1 MSSDDG
7 SIGHLSIHN
16 TQFKHADGV
25 YDTIRLGYG
34 LTLDEHSDDC
44 SPKHVLTKQLA
55 RFPEGQFVAV
65 CEQDGLNNGDP
76 RGGHSKQVVGVAIT
90 MRTSRPPNGKTLT
103 WAEQVGDLS
112 LPKHEP
118 NGKWLYGV
126 DMVVHPDF
134 RRRGVGTALYK
145 ARFELVKRLN
155 LRGWYAGGM
164 LMGYDA
170 YASVMDV
177 ETYANKVRR
186 RELKDPTVTM
196 QMNRGFKAVS
206 LIKEYYPIPEAHSA
220 AMFIVWHNPVYKLA
234 QGNKLRGESVIQR
247 T

>member
-7 SIGHLSIHN
+7 SIGHISIHN
-16 TQFKHADGV
+16 TQLKHADGV

-34 LTLDEHSDDC
+34 VPLSEDSDDC
-44 SPKHVLTKQLA
+44 SPKHVLTKQLD

-65 CEQDGLNNGDP
+65 CEQDGIA
-76 RGGHSKQVVGVAIT
+76 QVVGVAIT
-90 MRTSRPPNGKTLT
+90 MRTSRPPSDQTLT

-112 LPKHEP
+112 LPQHEP
-118 NGKWLYGV
+118 DGKWLYGV
-126 DMVVHPDF
+126 DMVVRPNF
-134 RRRGVGTALYK
+134 RRRGVGTALYN

-164 LMGYDA
+164 LMGYNQ
-170 YASVMDV
+170 YAAVMDV

-206 LIKEYYPIPEAHSA
+206 LIKEYYPMPDAHSA
-220 AMFIVWHNPVYKLA
+220 AMFIVWHNPLYKPA
-234 QGNKLRGESVIQR
+234 HGKTLRGESVIQR

>member
-7 SIGHLSIHN
+7 SIGHLSIQN
-16 TQFKHADGV
+16 TQLKHASGV

-34 LTLDEHSDDC
+34 LTLDEDCEDC
-44 SPKHVLTKQLA
+44 SPKPVLSKQLA
-55 RFPEGQFVAV
+55 RFAEGQFVAV
-65 CEQDGLNNGDP
+65 YEQDGIE
-76 RGGHSKQVVGVAIT
+76 QVVGVAIT
-90 MRTSRPPNGKTLT
+90 MRTSQPPSGNAPT
-103 WAEQVGDLS
+103 WTEQVGDLT
-112 LPKHEP
+112 LPKHE
-118 NGKWLYGV
+118 NHGKWLYGV

-134 RRRGVGTALYK
+134 RGRGVGTALYK

-155 LRGWYAGGM
+155 LRGWHAGGM
-164 LMGYDA
+164 LMGYDK
-170 YASVMDV
+170 YAAVMDI

-186 RELKDPTVTM
+186 RELRDPTVTM

-206 LIKEYYPIPEAHSA
+206 LIKDYYPIPDAHGA

-234 QGNKLRGESVIQR
+234 QGKKLRGESVIQR